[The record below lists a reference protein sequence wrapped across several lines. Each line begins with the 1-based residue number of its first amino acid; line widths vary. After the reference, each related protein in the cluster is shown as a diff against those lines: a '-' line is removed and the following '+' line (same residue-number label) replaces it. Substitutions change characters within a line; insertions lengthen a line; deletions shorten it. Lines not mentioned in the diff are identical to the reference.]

1 MEEYFGWVWVG
12 EHFLLVIRVGW
23 MQAEVYSGWVGLH
36 GHFYG

>member
-12 EHFLLVIRVGW
+12 EHFLLVSMVGW
-23 MQAEVYSGWVGLH
+23 MQVEVYFGWMGLD